1 MSIFDDN
8 ITNELPMIS
17 KIRVAIDETLD
28 STVDLVNN
36 HFGDTKLNIVECGD
50 YATIL
55 PLNTATSF
63 IREAD
68 DALRKLC
75 KSEFGN
81 QCGLLITK
89 PISLESLESTQSNIP
104 NPWTKYRVR
113 VVVDCFIDGSTISIS
128 GLATMYTDV
137 EMVYEKIIYNEPHW
151 P

>member
-1 MSIFDDN
+1 MSIFSDN
-8 ITNELPMIS
+8 ITSEIS
-17 KIRVAIDETLD
+17 LKEKVRVYIDETLD

-36 HFGDTKLNIVECGD
+36 HFGDTKLNIVGCGD
-50 YATIL
+50 HAFLL
-55 PLNTATSF
+55 PPNTATSF
-63 IREAD
+63 IRETN

-113 VVVDCFIDGSTISIS
+113 VVVDRFIDESTISIS